1 MITQQE
7 LEDMTGLIARRAVTL
22 FASFDQDRIDATQD
36 LVKAIL
42 KNYIIIKINKDE
54 TDIEKS

>member
-7 LEDMTGLIARRAVTL
+7 LEDLTGLIARRAVTL
-22 FASFDQDRIDATQD
+22 YDKFDQDRIDATKD

-42 KNYIIIKINKDE
+42 KNYVIIKI
-54 TDIEKS
+54 EKHEVDT

>member
-7 LEDMTGLIARRAVTL
+7 LEDLTGLIARRVVTL
-22 FASFDQDRIDATQD
+22 YDKFDQDRIDATQD

-42 KNYIIIKINKDE
+42 KDYVIIKIDKNE
-54 TDIEKS
+54 IN